1 MHDEQFKVMKHI
13 TLALG
18 RQLEA
23 SAQDALG
30 KKVRVAYE
38 YSPDLKKAPGAF
50 SIIQC
55 GLTRRGGN
63 AEREYERTAKG
74 DEIFRNPP
82 VLLKT
87 RYIVSCW
94 APAPDDQEL
103 LGIAIRTFH
112 DHREVETAG
121 PEDDTVA
128 HDGGGRPVLEMEAL
142 SFDEHKKVAE
152 AVGMPVAPS
161 IAYWVD
167 FVVQSAMTTPIKRVR
182 ERVIDFKK
190 IDG

>member
-18 RQLEA
+18 RRLEA
-23 SAQDALG
+23 SAHDALG

-38 YSPDLKKAPGAF
+38 YSSDLKKAPGAYT
-50 SIIQC
+50 IVQC

-63 AEREYERTAKG
+63 SDREYERGPKG
-74 DEIFRNPP
+74 EEIFRNAPI
-82 VLLKT
+82 LLKA
-87 RYIVSCW
+87 RYVVSCW

-103 LGIAIRTFH
+103 LGVAIRTFL
-112 DHREVETAG
+112 DHAELETVG
-121 PEDDTVA
+121 DEEETVA
-128 HDGGGRPVLEMEAL
+128 YDGRPSLEMETMAL
-142 SFDEHKKVAE
+142 DEHKKVAD
-152 AVGMPVAPS
+152 ALGMPVAPS

-167 FVVQSAMTTPIKRVR
+167 FVVQSAKTTTIKRVK

>member
-13 TLALG
+13 SLALA
-18 RQLEA
+18 RRLET
-23 SAQDALG
+23 SAQEALG
-30 KKVRVAYE
+30 KKVRVAHE

-50 SIIQC
+50 TLIHC

-63 AEREYERTAKG
+63 SDREYERTAKG
-74 DEIFRNPP
+74 EERFRNPP
-82 VLLKT
+82 ILLKA

-103 LGIAIRTFH
+103 LGVAIRTFL
-112 DHREVETAG
+112 DHPEVETAG
-121 PEDDTVA
+121 AEEETVA
-128 HDGGGRPVLEMEAL
+128 YDGRPSIEMEAL
-142 SFDEHKKVAE
+142 SFEEHKKVAD

-161 IAYWVD
+161 MGYWVD
-167 FVVQSAMTTPIKRVR
+167 FVVQSAKTTPIKRVK

>member
-18 RQLEA
+18 RRLEA

-38 YSPDLKKAPGAF
+38 YSADLKKAPGAF
-50 SIIQC
+50 SIVQC

-63 AEREYERTAKG
+63 SDREYERTAKG
-74 DEIFRNPP
+74 EEIYRNPP
-82 VLLKT
+82 VLLKA
-87 RYIVSCW
+87 RYVVSCW

-103 LGIAIRTFH
+103 LGVAIRTFL
-112 DHREVETAG
+112 DHPEVETVG
-121 PEDDTVA
+121 DEEETVA
-128 HDGGGRPVLEMEAL
+128 YDGRPSMEMEAL
-142 SFDEHKKVAE
+142 SLEEHKKVAD
-152 AVGMPVAPS
+152 ALGMPVAPS
-161 IAYWVD
+161 MAYWVD
-167 FVVQSAMTTPIKRVR
+167 FVVQSARTTPIKRVR